1 MTKTDVYSEVTDR
14 IIAALEQGVVPWRK
28 PWQTTNGNGPINIR
42 NGRPYRGINVFLLGL
57 AGYSDP
63 RWGTYKAIRETGG
76 NVRKGEH
83 GTHVILWKPVP
94 KKDESGEEAGNYMLL
109 KQYVVFNAEQCD
121 DVPALPEPEGLSE
134 HTPNER
140 AELLTAGYVNGR
152 GPALI
157 HRGDHAA
164 YTPLDDKVYMPIPEA
179 FQSPESYYLTLFHE
193 LTHSTGHE
201 SRLNRLEP
209 ATFGSDP
216 YAREELV
223 AELGAAMLA
232 GLIGLPEDDSDQSAA
247 YIGSWLRRLKDDRKL
262 VVQAAAQA
270 QKAADMITGETFA
283 ATEDVNEQ
291 AVAA

>member
-1 MTKTDVYSEVTDR
+1 MTKQDVYQEVTDR

-28 PWQTTNGNGPINIR
+28 PWRTINGTGPLNIR
-42 NGRPYRGINVFLLGL
+42 SGRPYRGINVFLLGL

-63 RWGTYKAIRETGG
+63 RWGTYKAIREAGG
-76 NVRKGEH
+76 NVRKGEK

-94 KKDESGEEAGNYMLL
+94 KKDAAEGEAGSYLLL

-121 DVPALPEPEGLSE
+121 DIAPYEPGELNE

-140 AELLTAGYVNGR
+140 AEELTAGYVNGR

-157 HRGDHAA
+157 HRGDVAA
-164 YTPLDDKVYMPIPEA
+164 YAPFEDKVFMPIPEA
-179 FQSPESYYLTLFHE
+179 FRSPESYYRTLFHE

-201 SRLNRLEP
+201 SRLKRIEP
-209 ATFGSDP
+209 AVFGSDP

-232 GLIGLPEDDSDQSAA
+232 GLIGLPEDETDQSAA
-247 YIGSWLRRLKDDRKL
+247 YIGNWLGRLKDDRKL

-270 QKAADMITGETFA
+270 QKAADFIFNPITS
-283 ATEDVNEQ
+283 DVEERNEQ